1 LLLPFLDGHFAAD
14 KLTIKEEN
22 VTLF

>member
-14 KLTIKEEN
+14 KLTIEEEN